1 MTLIT
6 DDNEVAVVKLYYAE
20 EELYREGFKR
30 FEDAPDDLSGEDAP
44 DPMIALSNFRESATW
59 ANIVHPKI
67 RAAAGYGDGG
77 HGTYQINREVA
88 VVAAGCEEDRP
99 ARAGLV
105 TAAVVE
111 HILLS
116 AWERGAFDA
125 LDGRDADPSRIDSA
139 WHDTPSV
146 RGED

>member
-20 EELYREGFKR
+20 EELYREGYKR
-30 FEDAPDDLSGEDAP
+30 FEDAPVDEDNPYGP
-44 DPMIALSNFRESATW
+44 DAMIALSHFRESATW
-59 ANIVHPKI
+59 ANTVHPKI

-77 HGTYQINREVA
+77 YGTYQINREVA

-116 AWERGAFDA
+116 AWERGAIDA

-139 WHDTPSV
+139 WYDTPPV